1 LLLNL
6 LSDGKRDVS
15 RAVPQGWRKARGI
28 EAAGRFPLFRR
39 STVHPTYLDAIRGF
53 EGFTA
58 KADWDYAQFTNGYG
72 TRAKHA
78 GEVIDKAEADRRFKA
93 EIAEARAVVE
103 RHAANAS
110 EGTKAALTSLTFNAG
125 DKWIRSGLGDAV
137 RSGDIERVRE
147 IFVQYNK
154 AGGEVLPGLARRR
167 LAEAAWIGA
176 PQSHALGSGA
186 GWDAIS
192 VAAAG
197 SGVSAEAP
205 VAMKHVGQAPVDM
218 AALAARTA
226 APSPPPTSR
235 EMAVEMAERD
245 RDAVVATAV
254 AGEQADP
261 DTTRI
266 ASAVTGFAGE
276 ARLTQLLLASKL
288 IGGASSRGD
297 DDGAREQA
305 AI

>member
-1 LLLNL
+1 
-6 LSDGKRDVS
+6 
-15 RAVPQGWRKARGI
+15 
-28 EAAGRFPLFRR
+28 
-39 STVHPTYLDAIRGF
+39 VHPTYLDAIRGF

-72 TRAKHA
+72 TRAKHP

-93 EIAEARAVVE
+93 EIAEARAIVE

-125 DKWIRSGLGDAV
+125 DKWIRSGLGEAV
-137 RSGDIERVRE
+137 RSGDMERVRE

-176 PQSHALGSGA
+176 PQAPALERGS
-186 GWDAIS
+186 GWDAVG
-192 VAAAG
+192 VAAA
-197 SGVSAEAP
+197 SAPMGGEAAIGRRDLGQP
-205 VAMKHVGQAPVDM
+205 TSAVAT
-218 AALAARTA
+218 RTIT
-226 APSPPPTSR
+226 PSAPPPTGR
-235 EMAVEMAERD
+235 EVAVETTEGD
-245 RDAVVATAV
+245 RDVADATAV
-254 AGEQADP
+254 AGEEAGS
-261 DTTRI
+261 DTMRI
-266 ASAVTGFAGE
+266 ATAVTGFAGE

-297 DDGAREQA
+297 DDRPTERTAV
-305 AI
+305 